1 MLRRIAAA
9 AAVLAFLCGAAP
21 AGAQRP
27 APAGRLRARAAQ
39 SDLRVEQ
46 FLFPPTNDK
55 ALRVRVVNEGKAA
68 SGLCVLRL
76 TVRKIND
83 VAVGRTT
90 EIKFQALGA
99 GKDRWVVVDAKSIL
113 PVNVALEATTFRLN
127 VDATEVVAESDE
139 SDNEAWHN
147 L

>member
-1 MLRRIAAA
+1 MWKRIAAA
-9 AAVLAFLCGAAP
+9 AAVFAVLCGAAP
-21 AGAQRP
+21 ARAQRT
-27 APAGRLRARAAQ
+27 APCGRLSARAAQ
-39 SDLRVEQ
+39 PELRVEQ

-55 ALRVRVVNEGKAA
+55 ALRVRVVNGGGAA

-83 VAVGRTT
+83 VAVGRVT
-90 EIKFQALGA
+90 EIKFQPLGA
-99 GKDRWVVVDAKSIL
+99 GKERWVVVDAKSIL
-113 PVNVALEATTFRLN
+113 PVNVALTATTFKLN

-139 SDNEAWHN
+139 SNNEAWHN

>member
-1 MLRRIAAA
+1 MSRRIVAA

-21 AGAQRP
+21 AQGP
-27 APAGRLRARAAQ
+27 APAGRVRARAAQ

-55 ALRVRVVNEGKAA
+55 ALRVRVANEGNAA

-83 VAVGRTT
+83 VAVGRVT
-90 EIKFQALGA
+90 EIKLQALGA
-99 GKDRWVVVDAKSIL
+99 GQERWVVVDAKSIL
-113 PVNVALEATTFRLN
+113 PVNVALESTTFRLN
-127 VDATEVVAESDE
+127 VDATEVVAESNE
-139 SDNEAWHN
+139 ANNEAWHN

>member
-1 MLRRIAAA
+1 MLKRIAA
-9 AAVLAFLCGAAP
+9 AAVLALMCGAAP
-21 AGAQRP
+21 AGAQGP
-27 APAGRLRARAAQ
+27 APSGRLKARAARA
-39 SDLRVEQ
+39 DLRVEQ

-55 ALRVRVVNEGKAA
+55 ALRVHVVNEGNAGA
-68 SGLCVLRL
+68 GPCVLRL

-90 EIKFQALGA
+90 EIKLQALGA

-127 VDATEVVAESDE
+127 VDAAEVVNESDE
-139 SDNEAWHN
+139 TDNEAWHN